1 MTARLDITRAQAKA
15 IAAAAKEMGCV
26 FEIERG
32 GVIYRVIP
40 AALAA
45 GDCKAPVID
54 MHREIEL

>member
-40 AALAA
+40 ETLAERSDRRPA
-45 GDCKAPVID
+45 ID
-54 MHREIEL
+54 MGREIDL